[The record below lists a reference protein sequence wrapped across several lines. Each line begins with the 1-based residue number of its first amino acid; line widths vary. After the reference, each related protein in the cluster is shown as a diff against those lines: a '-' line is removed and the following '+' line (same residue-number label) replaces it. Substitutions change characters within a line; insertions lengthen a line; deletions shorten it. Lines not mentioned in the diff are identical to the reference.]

1 MNSVRILYL
10 TQSFTVLS
18 QTFVYDRAI
27 ALRER
32 GHEVHVA
39 TLSRHLERERPFDKV
54 SVLRKTAWP
63 KALLTSLTRDLFA
76 RLRMRL
82 GDRKVVPISA
92 TESLYLD
99 DLRRVVERVQPDY
112 IHAEFGRMGV
122 LGSHVCSPKRPLVVF
137 MHGYDI
143 TALPRSKAWQRRY
156 TQLWRDDITI
166 LTPSEFMRQKVIE
179 LGASPN
185 RVVVQQNGIDLDKW
199 SATDPSARYA
209 GRVGFLFVGRLI
221 DKKGPRQLVEAFA
234 RLRERA
240 PEIDAE
246 LTLCGGGSLEDELRR
261 DVARL
266 QLEGRVHLRGSV
278 PSDEVRRAMTQS
290 HIMVQHSV
298 ETAAGDMEGLPV
310 SLTEAA
316 ACGLPI
322 VATRHSGIPEIVVD
336 GVNGFLV
343 EEHDVEAMAQRML
356 ELARTP
362 ERWSP
367 MGNAGRAL
375 VTEKFGHDEALARYE
390 RLVAERVL
398 NKKS

>member
-1 MNSVRILYL
+1 MRILYL

-27 ALRER
+27 ALRDR

-39 TLSRHLERERPFDKV
+39 TLSRHLEKERPFDNV
-54 SVLRKTAWP
+54 TVLRKTPWP
-63 KALLTSLTRDLFA
+63 AALLTSLTRDLLA

-82 GDRKVVPISA
+82 GDGRAVPISA

-99 DLRRVVERVQPDY
+99 DLRRVVERVRPDY

-122 LGSHVCSPKRPLVVF
+122 LASHVCSPARPLVVF

-156 TQLWRDDITI
+156 RQLWRDDITI

-179 LGASPN
+179 LGASPSQ
-185 RVVVQQNGIDLDKW
+185 VLVQQNGIDLGKW
-199 SATDPSARYA
+199 TATDPSARHA
-209 GRVGFLFVGRLI
+209 GKVGFLFVGRLI

-234 RLRERA
+234 RLRSLA

-266 QLEGRVHLRGSV
+266 KLDGRVHLRGSV
-278 PSDEVRRAMTQS
+278 PSDEVRQAMTQS

-298 ETAAGDMEGLPV
+298 ETADGDMEGLPV

-322 VATRHSGIPEIVVD
+322 IATRHSGIPEIVVD

-362 ERWSP
+362 ERWTA

-375 VTEKFGHDEALARYE
+375 VTGKFGHDEAIARYE
-390 RLVAERVL
+390 RMVSERVL
-398 NKKS
+398 RRAG